1 MLLCLAGIA
10 TVLSIG
16 GGPAVPLV
24 TAAESQA
31 PPPSSPKLDDPKY
44 AALIQELLKK
54 YQFDPKELKSA
65 FDKVVLQPDII
76 AKFERPAEIL
86 PYYEYRKRFINNDL
100 VVSGRAYLRENL
112 KLLQAVEEEYG
123 VPKEIIAGI
132 LGVETKFGR
141 KGIEKYRAF
150 DILNTAYTL
159 YPRREVFYRE
169 ELINYLLLCR
179 EEGIDPLSVNSSYAG
194 AFGVPQFMP
203 SSFRKFSVDYDKDGK
218 RDLWNSKGDIYASVA
233 NYLKLFG
240 WKQKGLTYLP
250 ANLPPASEEVRK
262 SLEKGIR
269 KTITVDTALKMG
281 VEITPP
287 AENEEK
293 VSFTFY
299 QPQEGNEV
307 LLALFDNFRAI
318 THYNFSANY
327 ALAVIELSELLAKQE
342 TL

>member
-1 MLLCLAGIA
+1 MLLWLIGV
-10 TVLSIG
+10 TVVLWS
-16 GGPAVPLV
+16 GGPVVVIA
-24 TAAESQA
+24 AAESQA
-31 PPPSSPKLDDPKY
+31 APSSVKLDDPKY
-44 AALIQELLKK
+44 AGLIKELSKK
-54 YQFDPKELKSA
+54 HQFEPKELKAA
-65 FDKVVLQPDII
+65 FEKVVLQPDII
-76 AKFERPAEIL
+76 AKFDRPAEIL

-112 KLLQAVEEEYG
+112 KLLQEVEAEFG
-123 VPKEIIAGI
+123 VPKEIIASI

-150 DILNTAYTL
+150 DILNTAFTL
-159 YPRREVFYRE
+159 YPRREAFYRE

-179 EEGIDPLSVNSSYAG
+179 EEGIDPFSVNSSYAG

-203 SSFRKFSVDYDKDGK
+203 SSFRKFAVDYDKDGK
-218 RDLWNSKGDIYASVA
+218 KDLWNSKADIFASVA

-250 ANLPPASEEVRK
+250 ANLPSDSEEVRK

-269 KTITVDTALKMG
+269 KTISVSSALKLG
-281 VEITPP
+281 VEITPS
-287 AENEEK
+287 AESEAE

-299 QPQEGNEV
+299 QPQEGKEV
-307 LLALFDNFRAI
+307 LLALFENFRAI